1 VITAFRLV
9 AAAIVLA
16 LAGCGGLPENVL
28 VLMPNADG
36 SPSAVAVTTTAGT
49 SVVDVPLTALSFED
63 AARRP
68 TLAVPVSDATVRREF
83 AAALAATPRNPQK
96 FILHFAS
103 DSAAVTPELERQI
116 VEIAAT
122 ATATAAPDVDIAGNT
137 DRAGTDAFNE
147 DLSRRRAEIVRR
159 RLITA
164 GIEADNIHAAWY
176 GASNPLAPTPAD
188 GHQPRNRR
196 DEVTIR

>member
-1 VITAFRLV
+1 MMTAPRFA
-9 AAAIVLA
+9 AAAILLA

-49 SVVDVPLTALSFED
+49 SVVDAPLTALSFD
-63 AARRP
+63 AAAHGP
-68 TLAVPVSDATVRREF
+68 TQAVTVSDATVRREF

-96 FILHFAS
+96 FVLRFAS
-103 DSAAVTPELERQI
+103 DSAALTPELERQI
-116 VEIAAT
+116 AAV
-122 ATATAAPDVDIAGNT
+122 AAAAAATAAPDIDIAGNT
-137 DRAGTDAFNE
+137 DRAGTDSLNE
-147 DLSRRRAEIVRR
+147 DLSRRRAEVVRH
-159 RLITA
+159 RLVAA
-164 GIEADNIHAAWY
+164 GIAPGSIHVAWY
-176 GASNPLAPTPAD
+176 GASNPLAATPAD